1 MPYDSSFTEYKFS
14 NFKKKQGTYIEF
26 PPELSLDFAKTL
38 NPRRAGIIVNRR
50 PDTSESTG
58 GDGLNPNGVVLDP
71 LNRTGQ
77 TAVSAQDSQS
87 VMSKDASTGSR
98 RIHTSSS
105 LPALSKGVSFDAGT
119 EKNRHGS
126 LSISFSNLKDIVSA
140 VNSGPATSSATA
152 MNTPNLNRQ
161 NTTKSAVV
169 NTPMTTSNKT
179 AFSASELYA
188 DDEEFDFDDD
198 DDENG
203 GGRKK
208 KAIKHIDFF
217 RVCALCELRLP
228 RNSVDFKVI
237 RKHVVKLRS
246 VLFYFLSN
254 IWIINKI
261 IFFRSSWDP
270 ALVSKEVRSLDNSI
284 SMYNLVY
291 VCVFCAQ
298 YFDPDFPD
306 GIAYPVRVSSK
317 VRNDLDICFF
327 VNLIITHFCCVENI

>member
-50 PDTSESTG
+50 PDTSDSTG
-58 GDGLNPNGVVLDP
+58 ADGINPNGVVLDP

-77 TAVSAQDSQS
+77 TAQDSQS

-98 RIHTSSS
+98 RIHISSS

-126 LSISFSNLKDIVSA
+126 LSISFSNLKDVVSG
-140 VNSGPATSSATA
+140 VNSGPPTSSATA

-237 RKHVVKLRS
+237 RKHVVKLRLVFS
-246 VLFYFLSN
+246 YFYLFAF
-254 IWIINKI
+254 NKI
-261 IFFRSSWDP
+261 IIIF
-270 ALVSKEVRSLDNSI
+270 SLDQ
-284 SMYNLVY
+284 V
-291 VCVFCAQ
+291 
-298 YFDPDFPD
+298 
-306 GIAYPVRVSSK
+306 GIQ
-317 VRNDLDICFF
+317 
-327 VNLIITHFCCVENI
+327 H